1 MIDLA
6 IKKINPDAEFT
17 INADDIDQ
25 ITWLNG
31 TTPIAKEDIEAM
43 IPTVEAEEAQ
53 KYIEE
58 SGAEGLVARPIEKPS
73 GFKTIDAYAIKL
85 TPEMVLPTK
94 THLASGGYVRYD
106 PLVSID
112 EMIGAA

>member
-1 MIDLA
+1 MA
-6 IKKINPDAEFT
+6 IPITSTKKTLEELGG
-17 INADDIDQ
+17 
-25 ITWLNG
+25 ITPPFLWDSICQANRIG
-31 TTPIAKEDIEAM
+31 NR
-43 IPTVEAEEAQ
+43 VRQRGGRQ
-53 KYIEE
+53 KF
-58 SGAEGLVARPIEKPS
+58 ARPVETPS